1 MTEAMIHSPLQGRNT
16 QSTNRRFV
24 RGVYS
29 LSNAEGLRERL
40 VNLAYIFSD
49 KKVSALIDGHKMLQR
64 IATIQRYE
72 AGGVDPTRT
81 MIINGLAEALLTTPE
96 WLTGLSEEKEY
107 STRTICEKTMEEHTK
122 KFLDVLTSTV
132 QGEPRQEMLTNILGQ
147 YMDMYAVLCGHFA
160 RAMAEADRIAEDE
173 GLKQSLMKYA
183 IGAGE
188 ITEKAYHNELSEPVE
203 DMKQM
208 VDCFLHIYD
217 LNTKNVF
224 GKMSQIK
231 MSAEERLADRNNN
244 VAP

>member
-1 MTEAMIHSPLQGRNT
+1 
-16 QSTNRRFV
+16 
-24 RGVYS
+24 
-29 LSNAEGLRERL
+29 
-40 VNLAYIFSD
+40 
-49 KKVSALIDGHKMLQR
+49 
-64 IATIQRYE
+64 
-72 AGGVDPTRT
+72 
-81 MIINGLAEALLTTPE
+81 
-96 WLTGLSEEKEY
+96 
-107 STRTICEKTMEEHTK
+107 
-122 KFLDVLTSTV
+122 
-132 QGEPRQEMLTNILGQ
+132 MLTNILGQ

-217 LNTKNVF
+217 LNSKNIF

>member
-1 MTEAMIHSPLQGRNT
+1 
-16 QSTNRRFV
+16 
-24 RGVYS
+24 
-29 LSNAEGLRERL
+29 
-40 VNLAYIFSD
+40 
-49 KKVSALIDGHKMLQR
+49 
-64 IATIQRYE
+64 
-72 AGGVDPTRT
+72 

-107 STRTICEKTMEEHTK
+107 STRTVCEKTMEEHTK

-217 LNTKNVF
+217 LNSKNIF

-231 MSAEERLADRNNN
+231 MSAEERLADRRTETRDWRTSTFICSDIPTQ
-244 VAP
+244 ATCLQTEQHRKMCRSFSDTPM

>member
-1 MTEAMIHSPLQGRNT
+1 MKNEITFTAKQVGQRVKERRTELNLTMPELGR
-16 QSTNRRFV
+16 RI
-24 RGVYS
+24 GVNKS
-29 LSNAEGLRERL
+29 
-40 VNLAYIFSD
+40 
-49 KKVSALIDGHKMLQR
+49 
-64 IATIQRYE
+64 TIQRYE

-107 STRTICEKTMEEHTK
+107 STRTVCEKKMEEHTK
-122 KFLDVLTSTV
+122 KFLDILTSTV

-203 DMKQM
+203 DMKKM

-217 LNTKNVF
+217 LNSKNPF
-224 GKMSQIK
+224 GAMTQIK
-231 MSAEERLADRNNN
+231 TSAEERLAERNNT